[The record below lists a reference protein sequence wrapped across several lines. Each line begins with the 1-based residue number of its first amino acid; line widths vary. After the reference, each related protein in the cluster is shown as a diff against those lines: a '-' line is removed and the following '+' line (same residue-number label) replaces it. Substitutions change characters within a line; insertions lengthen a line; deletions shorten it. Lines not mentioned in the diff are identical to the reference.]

1 MRGAQLMLR
10 RHLRETLESPAKS
23 RALQQTVYCID
34 TEYRRLVRERDPEL
48 RRRCNYLYGDVLDRV
63 GHDVHDDAVVG
74 ALLEHLMQLFC
85 RFFRGGMS
93 VPCFVEAGVFE
104 L

>member
-10 RHLRETLESPAKS
+10 RHLRETLESPAKT

-63 GHDVHDDAVVG
+63 GYEVHDDAVVG

-85 RFFRGGMS
+85 RFFCG
-93 VPCFVEAGVFE
+93 
-104 L
+104 